1 MSPLLST
8 LVLIAQLVERH
19 SVKVMVLRSIRSE
32 SAKTIWFLELQIGVA
47 ARLSI
52 AISDGF
58 DLRRNRLMFSD

>member
-1 MSPLLST
+1 
-8 LVLIAQLVERH
+8 
-19 SVKVMVLRSIRSE
+19 
-32 SAKTIWFLELQIGVA
+32 VA